1 MVQLKADEHGTA
13 DTQRE
18 KGQHLK
24 VRLVGVGVGSHCGS
38 QKKTREKGAQA
49 EGEMQAKDC
58 SKGSHPSGWTYAS
71 SICSFHVEIV

>member
-18 KGQHLK
+18 KGQQLK

-38 QKKTREKGAQA
+38 QKKTKEKGAQA

-58 SKGSHPSGWTYAS
+58 
-71 SICSFHVEIV
+71 

>member
-13 DTQRE
+13 DTQ
-18 KGQHLK
+18 LK

-38 QKKTREKGAQA
+38 QKKTKEKGAQA

-58 SKGSHPSGWTYAS
+58 
-71 SICSFHVEIV
+71 